1 MTLKQSMHFQPFFE
15 EHAAAGG
22 IIRIDDIRSHDIE
35 CEIDVPGVRRTP
47 ETDRFSG
54 PVATTPGM
62 DSAVF
67 RSMTRSS
74 RSSLPFHILPPFSR
88 NIRTIG
94 SIYIVFRLRSAR
106 TSFRSWATRISPSW
120 R

>member
-1 MTLKQSMHFQPFFE
+1 MTLIQSIHFQTLLE
-15 EHAAAGG
+15 EHAAVGG
-22 IIRIDDIRSHDIE
+22 IVRIYDIRSHDIE

-62 DSAVF
+62 DSVVF

-88 NIRTIG
+88 KIRTIG
-94 SIYIVFRLRSAR
+94 STYIVLRLQSAR
-106 TSFRSWATRISPSW
+106 TSFRSCATRISPSW